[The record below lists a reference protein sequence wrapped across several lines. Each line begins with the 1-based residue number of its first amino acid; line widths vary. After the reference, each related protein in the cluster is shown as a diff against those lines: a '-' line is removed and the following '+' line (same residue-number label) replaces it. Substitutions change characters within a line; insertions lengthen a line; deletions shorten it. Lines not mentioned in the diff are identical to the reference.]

1 MIADGEGYQPV
12 VIPLPTDLKEL
23 LSSDST
29 KLEDILNRDITFRLF
44 RTNEPTMISFLSKHI
59 DQLLSLS
66 FDPKSDQEISAKAFA
81 ILEHSQQSLTK
92 LLLEKQRI
100 HNTACTVLA
109 NPVDLNPLF
118 LNRLASLT
126 LTVIYYDPALII
138 GNCGY
143 ILQLIPFVTE
153 PSILSLF
160 ESLCSPNEDKDFIQI
175 QKWMNS
181 VGFTEV
187 ILKELD
193 DFPVQMESATLL
205 TPSANYYSALLRLV
219 AVCGSSPIFGPSVCT
234 YQFVTALNRTAGNYP
249 LFVENQRWEAI
260 SAIYCQQTK
269 DAMHGF
275 FPLALEILDDKL
287 RCNTR
292 SGTAAIDLLSVMVEI
307 DPVLLDF
314 IISSNVPQKIL
325 NLVINFPDATLL
337 HISVIDFI
345 KIALQNNQIRK
356 NFAQDLY
363 KILLTTFQQTNK
375 CVRATLYK
383 IFRAIVKLS
392 KANPKIASDFKQF
405 TALSDIVKG
414 PMQDYRTILKNQY
427 GGGFRYAEVDDI
439 QSLAQKAIYNLGL

>member
-12 VIPLPTDLKEL
+12 VIPLTSDLKEL
-23 LSSDST
+23 LTNENT
-29 KLEDILNRDITFRLF
+29 KLEDVLNRDVTFRLF

-59 DQLLSLS
+59 DQLLNLS
-66 FDPKSDQEISAKAFA
+66 FDTKSDPEISAKAFA

-109 NPVDLNPLF
+109 NPVDLNPLY
-118 LNRLASLT
+118 LNRLSLLT

-143 ILQLIPFVTE
+143 ILQLIPFIAE

-160 ESLCSPNEDKDFIQI
+160 ESLCSPSEDSEFIQI

-193 DFPVQMESATLL
+193 DFPLQMESATLL
-205 TPSANYYSALLRLV
+205 TPSANYYASLLRLV
-219 AVCGSSPIFGPSVCT
+219 SVCGSSPIFGPSVCT

-249 LFVENQRWEAI
+249 QFVENQRWEAI
-260 SAIYCQQTK
+260 SSIYCQQTK

-275 FPLALEILDDKL
+275 FPLALEILDDKT
-287 RCNTR
+287 RCNSI
-292 SGTAAIDLLSVMVEI
+292 SGTAAIDLLSVMIEI
-307 DPVLLDF
+307 DPILLDF
-314 IISSNVPQKIL
+314 IISSNVPQTIL
-325 NLVINFPDATLL
+325 NLIINFPDATLL

-345 KIALQNNQIRK
+345 KVALQNDQIRK
-356 NFAQDLY
+356 NFAQDLA
-363 KILLTTFQQTNK
+363 KILLTTFKQTNK

-383 IFRAIVKLS
+383 IFRALIKLS
-392 KANPKIASDFKQF
+392 KANSKIASDFKQF
-405 TALSDIVKG
+405 SELADIVKG
-414 PMQDYRTILKNQY
+414 PMQEYRLILKSQY
-427 GGGFRYAEVDDI
+427 GGGFRYADDV
-439 QSLAQKAIYNLGL
+439 QTLAQKAIYNLGM